1 MEENELI
8 QFIVEIQRGE
18 FEDSRLEVKRAH
30 KGIPKQIYETLSAF
44 ANQSDGGIIVL
55 GMDESQNF
63 TLTGVENVQTVMTEL
78 TDVASK
84 MEPPLSLDI
93 QVVDVNNLSLMVVEV
108 PECDFRYKPCFYKP
122 AGMQSGAYLRVGN
135 QNRRM
140 TPYEIHSFINGRG
153 QPVFDREQVK
163 SATIEDLDHN
173 LLRNY
178 LDRIQKTRNNIWNR
192 LRLGEKDLT
201 QQLLALD
208 VINTENSAIY
218 PTLAGLLVFGTWPQK
233 FYPSLMITFV
243 RYYGADSET
252 RGPRGERFMDN
263 AQFEGPLPEIVDQ
276 AVNRLITNMKQSTLV
291 EGVLH
296 RMIPEYPEEAIRE
309 AVINA
314 IAHRDY
320 SPFVIGSQVRIEM
333 FSDRVEVISPGGLFG
348 PVSLSNLETSQASR
362 NQLLIRLLSEV
373 GLVENRGSGIRA
385 MIAAMREAHLEP
397 PKFEDHRHSFKVI
410 FSNQTLLDQESMQWL
425 NQYANIDINS
435 RQRTALVYL
444 RKHDQMTNADYCRL
458 NNVDSVTATKDLKN
472 LVDHNL
478 AQMIGT
484 RRWAYYELINP
495 ATPQPS
501 TLPQDSD
508 VKRGANPQYSTLT
521 LNPRQKFIME
531 YLENHETMTTNEF
544 LKTFPEKITERTV
557 QKDLKKLENFGLI
570 EQIGQTKG
578 AYYIK
583 KAPNNSE

>member
-8 QFIVEIQRGE
+8 QFIAEIQRGE

-30 KGIPKQIYETLSAF
+30 KGLPKQIYETLSAF

-55 GMDESQNF
+55 GIDESQNF
-63 TLTGVENVQTVMTEL
+63 TITGVENVQTVMTEL

-84 MEPPLSLDI
+84 MEPPVSLDI
-93 QVVDVNNLSLMVVEV
+93 QVVIVNQLSLIVVEV

-135 QNRRM
+135 QNRKM
-140 TPYEIHSFINGRG
+140 TNYEIHSFINGRG
-153 QPVFDREQVK
+153 QPAFDREMVK

-173 LLRNY
+173 QLRNY
-178 LDRIQKTRNNIWNR
+178 LDRIQRTRNNIWNR
-192 LRLGEKDLT
+192 LRLGEKNLN
-201 QQLLALD
+201 QQLLELD
-208 VINTENSAIY
+208 LVAEEKSSVF

-233 FYPSLMITFV
+233 IFPSLMITFV
-243 RYYGADSET
+243 RYYGTDAET
-252 RGPRGERFMDN
+252 RGPRGERFLDN
-263 AQFEGPLPEIVDQ
+263 TQFEGPLPEIVDQ
-276 AVNRLITNMKQSTLV
+276 AVNRLITNMKQSTFV

-296 RMIPEYPEEAIRE
+296 RMVPEYPEEAIRE
-309 AVINA
+309 AIINA

-410 FSNQTLLDQESMQWL
+410 FSNQALLDQESMQWL
-425 NQYANIDINS
+425 NQYADVDINS
-435 RQRTALVYL
+435 RQRTALVFL

-458 NNVDSVTATKDLKN
+458 NNVDSVTATRDLKS

-478 AQMIGT
+478 ANMIGT
-484 RRWAYYELINP
+484 RRWAHYELNSSAKTEI
-495 ATPQPS
+495 
-501 TLPQDSD
+501 TLFKPD
-508 VKRGANPQYSTLT
+508 

-531 YLENHETMTTNEF
+531 YLNNHETISTPEF
-544 LKTFPEKITERTV
+544 IKNYPIKTAARTV
-557 QKDLKKLENFGLI
+557 RTDFNELVKLGLI
-570 EQIGQTKG
+570 QQKGSKKGSYYTK
-578 AYYIK
+578 
-583 KAPNNSE
+583 

>member
-1 MEENELI
+1 M
-8 QFIVEIQRGE
+8 
-18 FEDSRLEVKRAH
+18 
-30 KGIPKQIYETLSAF
+30 IPK
-44 ANQSDGGIIVL
+44 
-55 GMDESQNF
+55 
-63 TLTGVENVQTVMTEL
+63 
-78 TDVASK
+78 
-84 MEPPLSLDI
+84 
-93 QVVDVNNLSLMVVEV
+93 
-108 PECDFRYKPCFYKP
+108 
-122 AGMQSGAYLRVGN
+122 
-135 QNRRM
+135 
-140 TPYEIHSFINGRG
+140 
-153 QPVFDREQVK
+153 
-163 SATIEDLDHN
+163 
-173 LLRNY
+173 
-178 LDRIQKTRNNIWNR
+178 
-192 LRLGEKDLT
+192 
-201 QQLLALD
+201 
-208 VINTENSAIY
+208 
-218 PTLAGLLVFGTWPQK
+218 
-233 FYPSLMITFV
+233 
-243 RYYGADSET
+243 
-252 RGPRGERFMDN
+252 
-263 AQFEGPLPEIVDQ
+263 
-276 AVNRLITNMKQSTLV
+276 
-291 EGVLH
+291 
-296 RMIPEYPEEAIRE
+296 YPEEAIRE

-425 NQYANIDINS
+425 NQYANVNINS

-484 RRWAYYELINP
+484 RCWAYYELINA
-495 ATPQPS
+495 ATPQTS
-501 TLPQDSD
+501 TL
-508 VKRGANPQYSTLT
+508 NPQHST

-531 YLENHETMTTNEF
+531 YLEHHETMTTIEF

-557 QKDLKKLENFGLI
+557 QKDLKKLENLGLI